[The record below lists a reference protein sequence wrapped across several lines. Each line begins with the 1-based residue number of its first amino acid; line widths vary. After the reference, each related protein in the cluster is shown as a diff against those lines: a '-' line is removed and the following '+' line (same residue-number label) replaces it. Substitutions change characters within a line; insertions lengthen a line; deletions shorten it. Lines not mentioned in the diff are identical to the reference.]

1 MSENAQDNHL
11 SDVNK
16 NAESESEGNI
26 TPRPLLPLPNY
37 TLSTVCPACDAEM
50 FRLACKVRC
59 KRCGFIW
66 DCSEV

>member
-1 MSENAQDNHL
+1 MSEKTNQQFSVSAQETD
-11 SDVNK
+11 SRP
-16 NAESESEGNI
+16 ESHAAQ
-26 TPRPLLPLPNY
+26 RPVLPLPNY

-59 KRCGFIW
+59 KRCGFMW

>member
-1 MSENAQDNHL
+1 MAETTDQKSAVTMQDTK
-11 SDVNK
+11 SVPEK
-16 NAESESEGNI
+16 NESG
-26 TPRPLLPLPNY
+26 RPVLPLTNY

-59 KRCGFIW
+59 KRCGFMW